1 MCRRRHWPANRIS
14 GPETESG
21 SGSSSSS
28 TEEWAEREKRERK
41 RGTVR
46 EEECSGSGK
55 MGWKKGMRDDRRDR
69 GGGNEEDNSF
79 SNLARG

>member
-1 MCRRRHWPANRIS
+1 
-14 GPETESG
+14 
-21 SGSSSSS
+21 
-28 TEEWAEREKRERK
+28 
-41 RGTVR
+41 
-46 EEECSGSGK
+46 